1 MPWSLV
7 AQWADVV
14 VTLMVVVAVVAV
26 ARWQARNDEKARQ
39 NANKVALQIA
49 SNANKVAVQIAS
61 NAYKAKLKGVC
72 KIANSFFPEFALEV
86 ENIGPHTMVIR
97 HIEMWVGKQQAKQN
111 GHDAVE
117 FRKKSENISPDYTFK
132 FIMPA
137 VLPAVLPD
145 ESLEVLEVGK
155 SCTLFVPRNFDEK
168 KARVALKEF
177 VRNEKEAKTVQ
188 FVVCTDY
195 GKFPVKTCKC
205 AVDALSRAVTQKE

>member
-1 MPWSLV
+1 MQWSLV
-7 AQWADVV
+7 AQWADVA

-39 NANKVALQIA
+39 NANKVAL
-49 SNANKVAVQIAS
+49 QIAS

-97 HIEMWVGKQQAKQN
+97 HIEMWVGKQQAKQD

-117 FRKKSENISPDYTFK
+117 FRKKPENISPDYTFK
-132 FIMPA
+132 FIM
-137 VLPAVLPD
+137 PAVLPD

-168 KARVALKEF
+168 KARATFKEF
-177 VRNEKEAKTVQ
+177 VRNEKEAKTVR